1 MFQQQLNRICLA
13 EQQTR
18 ATVNAFNEKRWNASM
33 LHGYEM
39 LYSLHAK
46 VFQTLYDS
54 QAEYEV
60 VLRHVTQICLE
71 DYKLEGRTKLG
82 SYVELCFSVFS
93 FIVVSKILFF
103 NGTSGASYNETL
115 KKTDLSFQYLYEL
128 LTKSREFGC

>member
-1 MFQQQLNRICLA
+1 
-13 EQQTR
+13 
-18 ATVNAFNEKRWNASM
+18 M

-93 FIVVSKILFF
+93 CLCKKSSIFDKI
-103 NGTSGASYNETL
+103 TSFEISSSV
-115 KKTDLSFQYLYEL
+115 K
-128 LTKSREFGC
+128 